1 MFKRTQLHT
10 AICSAILAIPTLA
23 VAESKSQF
31 QLEEITVTATRR
43 ATNVQD
49 VPYNI
54 SAFDGSKL
62 SAEGINDF
70 SKIARSI
77 PGLTLSDS
85 GRSKNGINNGIVMR
99 GLNVSGAG
107 NEDFPSLTDP
117 VVSVYMNETPVFANL
132 ELRDMDRVEV
142 LRGPQATLY
151 GSGSL
156 AGTMKY
162 IPAAP
167 NTDELSGSVKAK
179 ASVTDESDDYNTDI
193 EGTINIPLSENL
205 AFRGT
210 VANLENAGYIDSNYI
225 EELDSNGQPTGNRV
239 SKKDINDESVMM
251 ARGTLL
257 YTPTDATEISFMYN
271 YQKDEIGGSS
281 ATATGLDGYESGT
294 KVLEEFEREV
304 SLGSLIIK
312 HDFGFAELTSATS
325 VTKNEADSIHDQSY
339 NYGYSGFW
347 AYYAGVPR
355 EVVTG
360 KKHYESESTT
370 QEFRLTSN
378 GDGKLDWLVGVYYN
392 DVDYDAQ
399 SYDYIAG
406 VDDLYAMVNPQAP
419 DLGYSNFLETE
430 FEDRAVFG
438 ELTYHVTD
446 LWQVTVGARYF
457 DQKFSAAQSITLP
470 PCGTFCGE
478 GPEGLSKAS
487 GEETFSD
494 TLYKFNTSYDFSDS
508 GKVYFTV
515 AEGFRHGGA
524 NGVPVDNLATS
535 TVEGGVF
542 AEHPDYLFFDPDKS
556 LNYEIGLK
564 GYLGDAA
571 RYSVAFFYV
580 DWSDPILIV
589 QTPNGGFPVMYNG
602 DEAES
607 KGVELEFNVRLSE
620 SLELNLGYTY
630 TSAELTKDFYI
641 PNVSGGVVSST
652 LGGQKGDELP
662 GIPTHTATASV
673 SYTKPLD
680 FGADL
685 TAHLGVSY
693 KGDFVTGFEEPSSLA
708 PDSYDEIDSSTLMD
722 AYVALNFSNWSV
734 SLYADNLTNADD
746 ITTSDGNGKYLGSK
760 PGLQY
765 TTNLGD
771 QEYRVRPRT
780 IGVSASYSF

>member
-1 MFKRTQLHT
+1 MFKPKQLHT
-10 AICSAILAIPTLA
+10 AICSAILAIPPMA
-23 VAESKSQF
+23 IAQS

-62 SAEGINDF
+62 SAQGINDF

-99 GLNVSGAG
+99 GLNVSGTG

-167 NTDELSGSVKAK
+167 DMDEVSGSIKGK

-193 EGTINIPLSENL
+193 EATINVPLTDKL

-210 VANLENAGYIDSNYI
+210 VANLDNAGYIDSAYI
-225 EELDSNGQPTGNRV
+225 EELDSNGQPTGNAII
-239 SKKDINDESVMM
+239 KKDINDESVQM

-257 YTPTDATEISFMYN
+257 FAPTDATDISFMYN

-281 ATATGLDGYESGT
+281 ATAAGLDGYESAT

-304 SLGSLIIK
+304 SLGSLIVK

-325 VTKNEADSIHDQSY
+325 LTTNEADSVHDQSY

-360 KKHYESESTT
+360 KKHYESKSTT

-378 GDGKLDWLVGVYYN
+378 GEGKLDWLVGAYYN
-392 DVDYDAQ
+392 DVEFDAE

-406 VDDLYAMVNPQAP
+406 VDELYAMVNPQAP
-419 DLGYSNFLETE
+419 DLGYSNFLESE

-438 ELTYHVTD
+438 ELTYHVSD
-446 LWQVTVGARYF
+446 AWQVTAGARYF
-457 DQKFSAAQSITLP
+457 DQKFFAAQSITLP
-470 PCGTFCGE
+470 PCGIFCGE
-478 GPEGLSKAS
+478 GALGLSQAS
-487 GEETFSD
+487 GKESFSD
-494 TLYKFNTSYDFSDS
+494 TLFKFNTSYDFSDS
-508 GKVYFTV
+508 GKVYFTI

-524 NGVPVDNLATS
+524 NGVPVDNLS
-535 TVEGGVF
+535 TPVVEGGVF

-556 LNYEIGLK
+556 VNYEIGFK
-564 GYLGDAA
+564 GYLTDAA

-580 DWSDPILIV
+580 DWNDPILIV

-607 KGVELEFNVRLSE
+607 KGVELELNTQLTE
-620 SLELNLGYTY
+620 SLAFNIGYTY
-630 TSAELTKDFYI
+630 TAAKLTKDFYI
-641 PNVSGGVVSST
+641 PNVSGGVESST
-652 LGGQKGDELP
+652 LGGQKGDDLP
-662 GIPTHTATASV
+662 GIPTHTATASL
-673 SYTKPLD
+673 SYTRALD
-680 FGADL
+680 MGADL

-693 KGDFVTGFEEPSSLA
+693 KGDFVTGFAEPSSLA
-708 PDSYDEIDSSTLMD
+708 ANSYDEIDSSTLAD
-722 AYVALNFSNWSV
+722 AYLALTFPKWSV

-746 ITTSDGNGKYLGSK
+746 ITTSDGNGKYTGSK

-765 TTNLGD
+765 AANLGD

-780 IGVSASYSF
+780 IGISASYNF

>member
-1 MFKRTQLHT
+1 MFKPKQLHT
-10 AICSAILAIPTLA
+10 AICSAILAIPPMA
-23 VAESKSQF
+23 VAQSQI
-31 QLEEITVTATRR
+31 EEITVTATRR

-62 SAEGINDF
+62 SAQGINDF

-99 GLNVSGAG
+99 GLNLSGTG

-117 VVSVYMNETPVFANL
+117 VVSIYMNETPVFANL
-132 ELRDMDRVEV
+132 ELRDMERIEV

-162 IPAAP
+162 IPATP
-167 NTDELSGSVKAK
+167 DFEKVSGSIKAK
-179 ASVTDESDDYNTDI
+179 ASMTDESDDLNTDL
-193 EGTINIPLSENL
+193 EATINLPLTDKL

-210 VANLENAGYIDSNYI
+210 VANLKNAGYIDSDYI
-225 EELDSNGQPTGNRV
+225 EQLDSNLQPTGNTI
-239 SKKDINDESVMM
+239 SKKDINDEKVMM

-257 YTPTDATEISFMYN
+257 FAPSDATDISLMYN
-271 YQKDEIGGSS
+271 YQEDEIGGSS
-281 ATATGLDGYESGT
+281 ATAAGLDSYESGT

-304 SLGSLIIK
+304 SLASLVIK

-325 VTKNEADSIHDQSY
+325 YTENEAISVHDQSY

-347 AYYAGVPR
+347 VYYAGVPR
-355 EVVTG
+355 EVVAG
-360 KKHYESESTT
+360 VKHYESTTKTQELRLASTT
-370 QEFRLTSN
+370 E
-378 GDGKLDWLVGVYYN
+378 GKLDWLVGAYYN
-392 DVDYDAQ
+392 EVDYDAQ
-399 SYDYIAG
+399 SFDFIAG
-406 VDDLYAMVNPQAP
+406 VDDFYGMTNPQAP
-419 DLGYSNFLETE
+419 DLGYSNFMDSV
-430 FEDRAVFG
+430 FRDRAVFG
-438 ELTYHVTD
+438 EVTYHITD
-446 LWQVTVGARYF
+446 AWQVTAGARYF
-457 DQKFSAAQSITLP
+457 DQKFFAAQSITLP

-478 GPEGLSKAS
+478 GALGLSQAS
-487 GEETFSD
+487 GKEKFTD
-494 TLYKFNTSYDFSDS
+494 TLFKFNTSYDFSDN
-508 GKVYFTV
+508 GKIYFTV

-524 NGVPVDNLATS
+524 NGVPVDNLSTA

-556 LNYEIGLK
+556 VNYEVGVK

-571 RYSVAFFYV
+571 RYSAALFYV
-580 DWSDPILIV
+580 DWQDPILIV

-607 KGVELEFNVRLSE
+607 QGVELELSLRLAE
-620 SLELNLGYTY
+620 GLDLNLGYTY
-630 TSAELTKDFYI
+630 TDAQLTKDFYI
-641 PNVSGGVVSST
+641 PNVSGGTESFAI
-652 LGGQKGDELP
+652 GGYKGDELP
-662 GIPTHTATASV
+662 GIPKHTANASL
-673 SYTKPLD
+673 SYTQSLSM
-680 FGADL
+680 GADL

-693 KGDFVTGFEEPSSLA
+693 KDEFVTGFAEPSDLA
-708 PDSYDEIDSSTLMD
+708 AGSYDEIDSSTLVD
-722 AYVALNFSNWSV
+722 AYVALNFPSWTV

-746 ITTSDGNGKYLGSK
+746 ITTSDGNAKYTGSK

-780 IGVSASYSF
+780 IGISASYNF